1 MTFDAPRPVWT
12 TFDAFHPITWV
23 IWTALVAA
31 VAIATRNPLYLS
43 LLMGV
48 VIVHYVSASQRR
60 TDAGHRPES
69 RGWGMLLRMAL
80 WMALLVVPLN
90 ALSIHI
96 GSHVLFRLPARWPL
110 VGGAITL
117 EGVVAGVVSALS
129 LIVLIALFATF
140 NLRVN
145 QAQLLR
151 LTPAFIYE
159 AGLIVSIALTFVPQ
173 MLVSGREIREAQLV
187 RGHRMRRAR
196 DMLPY
201 LMALLTTG
209 LERSF
214 QLAES
219 MEARGFGNAR
229 ALPRGRD
236 LFFKGLTLLGLA
248 GVLCGIFLQTYFE
261 SLRAA
266 GWSIA
271 AASAILVLAVFWAQ
285 GRRVLRVRYRQ
296 DHWTWRDGAVL
307 AACLAVVVLLAFAR
321 LQDAAAFAYSP
332 YNELLPPFDPIIGIA
347 LILLVAPVVVGMD
360 DGQRANDKR

>member
-1 MTFDAPRPVWT
+1 
-12 TFDAFHPITWV
+12 
-23 IWTALVAA
+23 
-31 VAIATRNPLYLS
+31 
-43 LLMGV
+43 
-48 VIVHYVSASQRR
+48 
-60 TDAGHRPES
+60 
-69 RGWGMLLRMAL
+69 
-80 WMALLVVPLN
+80 
-90 ALSIHI
+90 
-96 GSHVLFRLPARWPL
+96 

-117 EGVVAGVVSALS
+117 EGVVAGAASALG
-129 LIVLIALFATF
+129 LLVLIALFATF

-151 LTPAFIYE
+151 LTPAFVYE

-173 MLVSGREIREAQLV
+173 MLISGQEIREAQLV

-196 DMLPY
+196 DLLPY

-236 LFFKGLTLLGLA
+236 LLFKGLTLLGLA

-266 GWSIA
+266 GWTIA
-271 AASAILVLAVFWAQ
+271 ATSAILVLGVFWAQ
-285 GRRVLRVRYRQ
+285 GRRVLRVRYRR
-296 DHWTWRDGAVL
+296 DRWTWRDGAVL
-307 AACLAVVVLLAFAR
+307 AVCLAVVALLAFVR

-332 YNELLPPFDPIIGIA
+332 YNQLLPPFDPTAGIA
-347 LILLVAPVVVGMD
+347 LILLVAPVVLELLSSDV
-360 DGQRANDKR
+360 

>member
-1 MTFDAPRPVWT
+1 M
-12 TFDAFHPITWV
+12 HPITWV
-23 IWTALVAA
+23 AWTVLMAA
-31 VAIATRNPLYLS
+31 VAIVTRNPLYLS

-48 VIVHYVSASQRR
+48 IVVHYVSASQQR
-60 TDAGHRPES
+60 AEAQ
-69 RGWGMLLRMAL
+69 GWWMLLRAAL
-80 WMALLVVPLN
+80 WIALLAIPLN

-117 EGVVAGVVSALS
+117 EGVVAGAASALG
-129 LIVLIALFATF
+129 LLVLIALFATF

-151 LTPAFIYE
+151 LTPAFVYE

-173 MLVSGREIREAQLV
+173 MLISGREIREAQLV

-196 DMLPY
+196 DLLPY

-236 LFFKGLTLLGLA
+236 LLFKGLTLLGLA

-261 SLRAA
+261 SLRVV
-266 GWSIA
+266 GWAIA
-271 AASAILVLAVFWAQ
+271 ATSAILVLGVFRAQ
-285 GRRVLRVRYRQ
+285 GKRVLRVRYRR
-296 DHWTWRDGAVL
+296 DHWIWRDGAML
-307 AACLAVVVLLAFAR
+307 AACLAAVALLAFVR
-321 LQDAAAFAYSP
+321 LQDSAAFAYSP
-332 YNELLPPFDPIIGIA
+332 YNQLLPPFDPTAGIA
-347 LILLVAPVVVGMD
+347 LILLVTPVVVELLEA
-360 DGQRANDKR
+360 DGGPRTNDKRRTT